1 MRIAVDAMGGDL
13 GPLEVVKGVL
23 EAAKQSR
30 THFLLV
36 GDKSLLSSE
45 VQRAGLTNVEVI
57 PATQVIE
64 MTEQPT
70 VAFKKKQDSSLVVAT
85 RLVKQ
90 GEASAVISIGNTG
103 AAMAVALLTLGRIKG
118 IDRPA
123 IATILPSNT
132 GLAVMLDSGA
142 TVDCDPNNLYEFALM
157 GCVYAEKA
165 LGISLPRLG
174 LLSNGEEDS
183 KGNDLV
189 KRTNALFRQAF
200 AGDTNLTFVG
210 NIEGRDIYRGEIDV
224 VVCDGFLGN
233 VVLKTSEG
241 VAEMI
246 QTLLKEEMNRL
257 GFAKAFALPLKPA
270 FRALKKRVDYAE
282 RGGAPLLGI
291 NGVCIIGHGR
301 SNAYAILN
309 ACKVA
314 ERAVENRI
322 VETIRERIS
331 LSPSPPPLA

>member
-23 EAAKQSR
+23 EAAKQSG
-30 THFLLV
+30 THFLIV
-36 GDKSLLSSE
+36 GDQNVIAPE
-45 VQRAGLTNVEVI
+45 VSRAGLKNVEVV
-57 PATQVIE
+57 PSTQVIE
-64 MTEQPT
+64 MTDQPT
-70 VAFKKKQDSSLVVAT
+70 VAFKKKPDSSIVVAT
-85 RLVKQ
+85 RLVKK
-90 GEASAVISIGNTG
+90 GEASAVVSIGNTG
-103 AAMAVALLTLGRIKG
+103 AAMAIALLTLGRIKG

-123 IATILPSNT
+123 IATILPTFT
-132 GLAVMLDSGA
+132 GKAVMLDSGA

-157 GCVYAEKA
+157 GCVYAEKV
-165 LGISLPRLG
+165 LGITLPRLG
-174 LLSNGEEDS
+174 LLSNGEEDT

-189 KRTNALFRQAF
+189 KRTHSFFRQAF
-200 AGDTNLTFVG
+200 AGDTTLSFIG
-210 NIEGRDIYRGEIDV
+210 NVEGRDIYRGNLDV

-246 QTLLKEEMNRL
+246 QTLLRQELESLR
-257 GFAKAFALPLKPA
+257 FAKPFLLPLKPA

-282 RGGAPLLGI
+282 SGGAPLLGI

-301 SNAYAILN
+301 SNARAIYN
-309 ACKVA
+309 ACRVA

-322 VETIRERIS
+322 VDTIRERIS
-331 LSPSPPPLA
+331 LSPSPPPLV